1 MHLHLLF
8 QFNQACAKQGDSFF
22 FTEIQSYTLLHLKY
36 KWQQNRQKE
45 HKLWTKKTTASLL
58 VINLAKWLGKIQLY
72 YDYYCRS
79 LLNKNARGQNW

>member
-8 QFNQACAKQGDSFF
+8 QFNQACAKQGDNFF
-22 FTEIQSYTLLHLKY
+22 YRDTKLHIIAPKY
-36 KWQQNRQKE
+36 KRQQNRQKE

-72 YDYYCRS
+72 
-79 LLNKNARGQNW
+79 